1 MARISPISI
10 EAPPIHITD
19 DMSEMVVFMPLLASS
34 FLRIL

>member
-1 MARISPISI
+1 MAMIRPTNI

-19 DMSEMVVFMPLLASS
+19 EISEMVVFMPLFASS

>member
-1 MARISPISI
+1 MAKMSPTNI

-19 DMSEMVVFMPLLASS
+19 EISEMVVFMPLFASS